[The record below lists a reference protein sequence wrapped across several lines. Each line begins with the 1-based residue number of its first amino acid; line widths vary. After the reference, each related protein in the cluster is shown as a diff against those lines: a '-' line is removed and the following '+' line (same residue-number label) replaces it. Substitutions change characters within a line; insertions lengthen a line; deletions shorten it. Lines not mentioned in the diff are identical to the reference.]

1 MAGTPGL
8 DTETPLPP
16 VSPAQRRRLLKG
28 LLRGVSRSFY
38 LTLRVLPS
46 SLRQP
51 VGLAYLLA
59 RAADT
64 IADTRLLSPSRRLDH
79 LLVFRDQLEGPAR
92 LKPLQ
97 QIGGEL
103 TEKQSVPEERELLM
117 SLPAAFS
124 LLEGLPES
132 DRYLVHDVV
141 RSLTQGME
149 TDLVTF
155 PAEDS
160 GLVGC
165 IEDAAA
171 LDRYIYQVAGCVG
184 EFWTA
189 ITTAHVPALKAWDS
203 QRMTETGVAFGK
215 ALQLTNVLRDVPRD
229 LRIGR
234 CYLPRTDLAGIG
246 MSPEELLDPAKGTA
260 ARPVLVAW
268 LQVAM
273 EYYASAE
280 QYLLAIPRRSLRLRL
295 AVLWPILIGLATLAR
310 LAGNERWLDPSCPSR
325 VGRGWVYR
333 TVALSWPAAHSNRIL
348 GAWIARLRRQVEA
361 AI

>member
-1 MAGTPGL
+1 MAGISGL
-8 DTETPLPP
+8 DAWTALPP
-16 VSPAQRRRLLKG
+16 ISPAQRRRLLEG

-46 SLRQP
+46 SLRQT

-64 IADTRLLSPSRRLDH
+64 IADTRLLSPSRRLGH
-79 LLVFRDQLEGPAR
+79 LLAFRQQLEGPAR
-92 LKPLQ
+92 LEPLQ
-97 QIGGEL
+97 QIELEL
-103 TEKQSVPEERELLM
+103 TDKQSLPEERELLA

-124 LLEGLPES
+124 LLEGLPEP
-132 DRYLVHDVV
+132 DGHLVREVV
-141 RSLTQGME
+141 RSLTRGME
-149 TDLVTF
+149 ADLITF

-160 GLVGC
+160 GLVGS
-165 IEDAAA
+165 IEAAAA

-189 ITTAHVPALKAWDS
+189 ITMAHVPALKAWDS
-203 QRMTETGVAFGK
+203 QRMSETGVAFGK

-234 CYLPRTDLAGIG
+234 CYLPRADLAVIGI
-246 MSPEELLDPAKGTA
+246 SPQDLLDPAKGDA
-260 ARPVLVAW
+260 ARTVLVVW

-273 EYYASAE
+273 EYYAAAE
-280 QYLLAIPRRSLRLRL
+280 QYLLAIPRQNLRLRL

-310 LAGNERWLDPSCPSR
+310 LANNERWLDPACPSR

-333 TVALSWPAAHSNRIL
+333 TLVSSWPSVHSNRIL
-348 GAWIARLRRQVEA
+348 VAWIARLRRQVEA
-361 AI
+361 AL

>member
-1 MAGTPGL
+1 MHGIPGQ
-8 DTETPLPP
+8 DIETALPP
-16 VSPAQRRRLLKG
+16 VSPTQHRRLLEG

-64 IADTRLLSPSRRLDH
+64 IADTRLLSPGRRLDH
-79 LLVFRDQLEGPAR
+79 LLAFRHQLEGPAS
-92 LKPLQ
+92 LEPLQ
-97 QIGGEL
+97 EIEEEL
-103 TEKQSVPEERELLM
+103 TEKQSVPEERELLR

-124 LLEGLPES
+124 LLAELPEP
-132 DRYLVHDVV
+132 DRYLVREVV
-141 RSLTQGME
+141 RSLTRGME
-149 TDLVTF
+149 TDLITF
-155 PAEDS
+155 PAE
-160 GLVGC
+160 GAGVVGC

-189 ITTAHVPALKAWDS
+189 ITMAHQPALKAWDRQPMS
-203 QRMTETGVAFGK
+203 ETGVAFGK

-229 LRIGR
+229 LREGR
-234 CYLPRTDLAGIG
+234 CYLPRADLAAIG

-280 QYLLAIPRRSLRLRL
+280 QYLLAIPRKSLRLRL

-310 LAGNERWLDPSCPSR
+310 LARNERWLDPACSSR
-325 VGRGWVYR
+325 VGRRWVYL
-333 TVALSWPAAHSNRIL
+333 TLALSWPGGYSNRIL
-348 GAWIARLRRQVEA
+348 RTWIARLRRQVEA
-361 AI
+361 AF

>member
-1 MAGTPGL
+1 MA
-8 DTETPLPP
+8 LPP
-16 VSPAQRRRLLKG
+16 VSPTQRRRLLHE

-46 SLRQP
+46 GLRQP

-64 IADTRLLSPSRRLDH
+64 ISDTRLLSPSRRRDH
-79 LLVFRDQLEGPAR
+79 LLAFRHQLEGPAR
-92 LKPLQ
+92 MEPLQ
-97 QIGGEL
+97 QIEVEL
-103 TEKQSVPEERELLM
+103 TEKQSEPEERELLT
-117 SLPAAFS
+117 SLPEAFS
-124 LLEGLPES
+124 LLEGLPEP
-132 DRYLVHDVV
+132 DRYLVREVV
-141 RSLTQGME
+141 RSLTRGME
-149 TDLVTF
+149 ADLITF

-160 GLVGC
+160 GSVGC

-171 LDRYIYQVAGCVG
+171 LDRYTYQVAGCVG

-189 ITTAHVPALKAWDS
+189 ITTAHVPALKVWDS
-203 QRMTETGVAFGK
+203 QRMSQTGVAFGK

-234 CYLPRTDLAGIG
+234 CYLPRADVAAIG
-246 MSPEELLDPAKGTA
+246 MSPEELLDPAQGTA

-268 LQVAM
+268 LRVAM
-273 EYYASAE
+273 EYYVSAE
-280 QYLLAIPRRSLRLRL
+280 QYLLAIPRKSLRLRL
-295 AVLWPILIGLATLAR
+295 AVLWPILIGLGTLAR
-310 LAGNERWLDPSCPSR
+310 LAGNERWLDPVYPSR

-333 TVALSWPAAHSNRIL
+333 TLALSLLVVPSNRIL

-361 AI
+361 AL

>member
-1 MAGTPGL
+1 MAGIPGQ
-8 DTETPLPP
+8 DTGTVIPP
-16 VSPAQRRRLLKG
+16 VPPAQRRRLLKG

-38 LTLRVLPS
+38 LTVRVLPS

-64 IADTRLLSPSRRLDH
+64 IADTRLLSPRRRLDH

-97 QIGGEL
+97 QIEVEL
-103 TEKQSVPEERELLM
+103 TENQSVREERELLM

-124 LLEGLPES
+124 LLEGLSAP
-132 DRYLVHDVV
+132 DRYLVRVV
-141 RSLTQGME
+141 VWSLTLGME
-149 TDLVTF
+149 ADLITF

-203 QRMTETGVAFGK
+203 QRMSDTGVAFGK

-234 CYLPRTDLAGIG
+234 CYLPRVDLAAIG
-246 MSPEELLDPAKGTA
+246 MAPEELLDPAKGTA

-268 LQVAM
+268 LQATM

-280 QYLLAIPRRSLRLRL
+280 QYLLAIPRRCLRLRL

-310 LAGNERWLDPSCPSR
+310 LARNERWLDPACPSR
-325 VGRGWVYR
+325 VGRGWVYLSL
-333 TVALSWPAAHSNRIL
+333 ALSWPGVHSNRIL
-348 GAWIARLRRQVEA
+348 SAWIARLRRQVEA
-361 AI
+361 AL